1 MSSLAAKMRIAAFA
15 TVVLLLCVAA
25 FVTNLSV
32 AALAY
37 VVKKLAFATF
47 ANLTKSFVV
56 KIAAMATI
64 VVILLAIP
72 GPSKTLQVVEKN
84 YFLATCF

>member
-32 AALAY
+32 AAY

-72 GPSKTLQVVEKN
+72 GPSKTLQVVEKDS